1 MITSFPKV
9 RPRTA
14 ILGFYPGT
22 NPAIFGAGWC
32 AVNAVATGNTGTY
45 WVTTYSLDDDPN
57 IESNDIRLITSIS
70 TDSIQNNPATT
81 GWYAMQLSEDQYL
94 TSSTSSQAPSGSYYH
109 YVHWDAD
116 TGVISNYFQ
125 QQFELTQ
132 VSLLF
137 AGEVDTPAD
146 TCDVTMV
153 TGFTQNTTVSPL
165 LWPTNPTTY
174 PDNLGRPEIFGR
186 SLHTDPFGC
195 GNPPTGLYIH
205 PLTKARYLIE
215 PGGAILY
222 DPWDPV
228 PAVWKYIKN
237 GATASLAVCETF
249 GQSVYQYCPLGST
262 TDYVSIDWNLPI
274 FTTSAATS
282 YAPTGYYALW
292 GSGSGAAAHYWNG
305 TLGVWGL
312 SINVN
317 CNTSGTG

>member
-14 ILGFYPGT
+14 TLGFSPGT
-22 NPAIFGAGWC
+22 GVPGPRC

-45 WVTTYSLDDDPN
+45 YVTTYSLSNLPN

-70 TDSIQNNPATT
+70 TDYDQNSPAAT

-94 TSSTSSQAPSGSYYH
+94 TSSTSSQTPSGSYYH

-116 TGVISNYFQ
+116 TGVISEQAQ
-125 QQFELTQ
+125 QPFELTQ

-137 AGEVDTPAD
+137 AGEVDTPID

-153 TGFTQNTTVSPL
+153 TGFTQNTTEVPL

-186 SLHTDPFGC
+186 DLHTDMFGC

-215 PGGAILY
+215 PNDAILY
-222 DPWDPV
+222 DPWEQGTV
-228 PAVWKYIKN
+228 SRIIKK
-237 GATASLAVCETF
+237 GATASNAICETA
-249 GQSVYQYCPLGST
+249 GQIIYQYCSPGTFL
-262 TDYVSIDWNLPI
+262 DINWNLPL
-274 FTTSAATS
+274 FANTDATI
-282 YAPTGYYALW
+282 YADTGYYAVW
-292 GSGSGAAAHYWNG
+292 GTGSGAAAHYWNG
-305 TLGVWGL
+305 TLGVWG
-312 SINVN
+312 SVTNVN
-317 CNTSGTG
+317 CSGVGEN